1 LIIRKQRHFKEWH
14 FKEWHFK
21 EWHFKEIMRNLNKN
35 TNAIDMEKAENIA
48 AFATLSMIL
57 EAAAYP
63 KPGNVHRLKDFK
75 DTSFEHFLSSA
86 SSVQSVFFKCAGL
99 SEKNEIPAFGPLF
112 SEAVG
117 KSQARQS
124 GGNTHFGSL
133 LLLLPIAAAAGSLPA
148 GIDSDTLV
156 QKASE
161 ICRNTTAE
169 DAVHF
174 YEAFGRLSIPVT
186 KTGKNESAYDLTDPK
201 AAENIQREGTTL
213 FSLMEMGAA
222 RDMVAREWAC
232 GFEKSL
238 LFSKKLRENK
248 TRFSNKP
255 KQCFGSVINS
265 AVVYTFLEFLAT
277 TPDTFISVK
286 FDKKTAVGVQK
297 KASKI
302 LFRKNK
308 SKRKNLKKMIQKI
321 KKLDNIL
328 HENKMNP
335 GSMADITAA
344 GIFIALMDGMTI

>member
-1 LIIRKQRHFKEWH
+1 
-14 FKEWHFK
+14 
-21 EWHFKEIMRNLNKN
+21 
-35 TNAIDMEKAENIA
+35 MEKSVNPKVEDIA
-48 AFATLSMIL
+48 VSATLAMIL

-75 DTSFEHFLSSA
+75 DTSFEHFLVSA
-86 SSVQSVFFKCAGL
+86 ASVQSVFFKCAAL

-117 KSQARQS
+117 KSQTRQS

-148 GIDSDTLV
+148 GTDSGTLI

-174 YEAFGRLSIPVT
+174 YKAFEHLSIPVM
-186 KTGKNESAYDLTDPK
+186 KTGENELAYDLTDQN
-201 AAENIQREGTTL
+201 AVENIRREGTTL

-238 LFSKKLRENK
+238 LFSKKLRENQI
-248 TRFSNKP
+248 RFSNRS

-265 AVVYTFLEFLAT
+265 AVVYTFLEFLAAE
-277 TPDTFISVK
+277 PDTFISAK
-286 FDKKTAVGVQK
+286 FDKETAAGVQK

-302 LFRKNK
+302 LFKKNK
-308 SKRKNLKKMIQKI
+308 RKRQNLKKMIQKI
-321 KKLDNIL
+321 KKLDKIL
-328 HENKMNP
+328 QKNKMNP
-335 GSMADITAA
+335 GSTADITAA